1 MRSMKFSASL
11 VRTPR
16 RSYSNGPIRLTH
28 GSSSLPLPAQIP
40 VLYGPG
46 FEPGRPGEKGH
57 VRIWHLPVSDI
68 GKNPLPVLTKSVEH
82 RDGKRGLPDS
92 PIFVDVRTW
101 KTPLPGPGRGVFQA
115 PSRTWKFRR
124 TQDLEIPS
132 NGPGPKRDRQTDT
145 KTACIEL
152 SENSHFCTF
161 NFPNKNIVWFTFV
174 NLAY

>member
-124 TQDLEIPS
+124 MAPDR
-132 NGPGPKRDRQTDT
+132 NGTARRTRKPPALSYPKI
-145 KTACIEL
+145 AISAL
-152 SENSHFCTF
+152 SIFQIKISFGIH
-161 NFPNKNIVWFTFV
+161 
-174 NLAY
+174 L